1 VSQAPYKIVE
11 ERRATNHKNALD
23 KTIRD
28 RVETRLE
35 KLADNPRPADAV
47 ALTARTG
54 VWRVRTGDYRIL
66 YEIDDDERI
75 ITIVEIAHRS
85 RAYR

>member
-28 RVETRLE
+28 RVETRLK
-35 KLADNPRPADAV
+35 KLADNPRTTRGLPMP
-47 ALTARTG
+47 
-54 VWRVRTGDYRIL
+54 
-66 YEIDDDERI
+66 
-75 ITIVEIAHRS
+75 
-85 RAYR
+85 